1 MARPI
6 HRHNLPVS
14 IERGA
19 DVTLTLDLRNAD
31 GEAVAASAASL
42 VIRDGLTVRATI
54 ASATIDGDGRI
65 TYDLPAAT
73 SADWPLTDSL
83 LLEWSAT
90 VDGTVYRYR
99 VTGAV
104 CLWTYDSTLTAD
116 DVFTRYP
123 GLRAAIDAAD
133 VAAILASTS
142 GEVQRRILERGRRP
156 YLIADS
162 WAVADAHLDLALW
175 RIMAAADTALNDDRW
190 RRAAEAHEESYATR
204 WGALSFRYDLSE
216 SGDVS
221 EAAPEPAS
229 PVIVLTAGRSGGF
242 WGRG

>member
-1 MARPI
+1 MPRPI
-6 HRHNLPVS
+6 HRHTLPVC

-19 DVTLTLDLRNAD
+19 DVALSLDLRTVE
-31 GEAVAASAASL
+31 GEAVIPSAVSL

-54 ASATIDGDGRI
+54 TADVSPAGVVSAELLGS
-65 TYDLPAAT
+65 T
-73 SADWPLTDSL
+73 SEDWPLTDAL

-90 VDGTVYRYR
+90 VEGTVYRYR

-123 GLRAAIDAAD
+123 GLTAALAAAD
-133 VAAILASTS
+133 VGALVTS
-142 GEVQRRILERGRRP
+142 AHGEIQRRILERGRRP

-162 WAVADAHLDLALW
+162 WAVADAHLELTLW
-175 RIMAAADTALNDDRW
+175 RVMAAADNALNDDRW
-190 RRAAEAHEESYATR
+190 RRAADDHEEGYATR
-204 WGALSFRYDLSE
+204 WGSLSFRYDLSE

-229 PVIVLTAGRSGGF
+229 PVIVLTAGRPGGF
-242 WGRG
+242 WSRR